1 MSKFT
6 TKLRKNRF
14 ISGVFTIGLGNF
26 IAQLISVATI
36 LVISR
41 LYNQETYGEYGII
54 ISTATIITSFS
65 TLGLTSAIMTPDNE
79 NEGRLVLLTAFYI
92 QITMSLLCYIIILII
107 EPYYLLY
114 KIKGS
119 YYFSLMLMFIYI
131 FFNNVRILIYTYVNR
146 IGLNRVLMIN
156 PIIRSIAIMLISVAM
171 GLLSANYFGLLFA
184 VITAEILTSIQM
196 IVRVNPFKQ
205 KYCHSD
211 FIFIIKNIA
220 VTYFFCALRI

>member
-119 YYFSLMLMFIYI
+119 YYFSLMLMFIYT
-131 FFNNVRILIYTYVNR
+131 FF
-146 IGLNRVLMIN
+146 
-156 PIIRSIAIMLISVAM
+156 
-171 GLLSANYFGLLFA
+171 
-184 VITAEILTSIQM
+184 
-196 IVRVNPFKQ
+196 
-205 KYCHSD
+205 
-211 FIFIIKNIA
+211 
-220 VTYFFCALRI
+220 